1 MLQNASSTS
10 ITVITNFGSSN
21 GKSIEKFELKYCQVV
36 EKKEIKN
43 ENEKEEEEEEEE
55 EEKDKW
61 VVLPLIS
68 VHSSHEKSGFI
79 KTKIQNL
86 KIYQSYMFLCRC
98 SNTLGWSTWSCP
110 MITPLHTAASPPDPP
125 SIPIV
130 TSNSRQQQQEVRG
143 ERQESYITVAWSS
156 CAVSHGAPIERYEVQ
171 MYTDGRTPAK

>member
-36 EKKEIKN
+36 E
-43 ENEKEEEEEEEE
+43 EEEEEEEE

-110 MITPLHTAASPPDPP
+110 MITPLNTAASPPDPP